1 MNLDLESAKK
11 VLKIFGIIT
20 LILGVLG
27 LLLGILMFTG
37 GNAVAGSQQA
47 AADAEIQKGT
57 IVFMGL
63 GIVTI
68 VSGIISI
75 IDGFCSIKA
84 SKDSKYGLVAMI
96 FAVIGLLSQ
105 LYSGIRTIS
114 NGSTWSGILSIIAG
128 LAVNGCMVYAAN
140 LVRLD
145 YMNSKG

>member
-27 LLLGILMFTG
+27 LLLGILMVTG

-47 AADAEIQKGT
+47 ATDAEIQKGT
-57 IVFMGL
+57 IIFMGL

-114 NGSTWSGILSIIAG
+114 NGNTWSGILSIIAG

>member
-1 MNLDLESAKK
+1 MNLDLVSAKK

-27 LLLGILMFTG
+27 LLLGILMVTG

-105 LYSGIRTIS
+105 LYSGIRAIS